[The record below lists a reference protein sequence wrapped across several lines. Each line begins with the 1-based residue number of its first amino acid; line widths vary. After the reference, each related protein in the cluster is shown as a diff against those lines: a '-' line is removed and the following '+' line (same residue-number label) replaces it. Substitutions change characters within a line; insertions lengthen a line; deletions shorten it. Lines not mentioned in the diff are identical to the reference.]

1 LVLRRPKYSF
11 QTTGIIKNIYT
22 APQTKQ
28 RTARRTKK
36 GGIDETMILLNRHDA
51 TILAKSAI
59 EPGAPSFFNAD
70 MHDGESSSKEKF
82 IKKPEKYTPKKIL
95 HGERRDQSANT
106 SVLVGR
112 SDRRRRARNEQP
124 PDYRSQLH

>member
-82 IKKPEKYTPKKIL
+82 IKKPEKYTPKKKSSR
-95 HGERRDQSANT
+95 GKEGPERKHISI
-106 SVLVGR
+106 GR
-112 SDRRRRARNEQP
+112 SLGQTQTRQK
-124 PDYRSQLH
+124 